1 MAEQTG
7 RAGAEKTVA
16 FTFDGEPVTGRLGEP
31 LAVALVR
38 AGYINLARSPKFH
51 RPRGPS
57 CLRGG
62 CDGCVLRVDG
72 VPNVLSCLEPVCDGV
87 RVESQ
92 NSALTRRFDPLRGA
106 DFTFPNGFN
115 HHDFLAGI
123 PIAEDLLAAFARKVA
138 GLGHLPTE
146 PGSVREAT
154 VETTDVLV
162 VGSGPFGLAAA
173 RAAASAGLQSIVVD
187 DAVAPGGVLRAFPA
201 RDPRA
206 AYLHP
211 TPKDLRVGATV
222 VGIYDPDGKPRALLL
237 ARDRGAS
244 LIYPKWFVFAT
255 GNHDATIPCG
265 DEDRPGVFSA
275 RAAGILVEAG
285 VVLQEPVLV
294 APRGATELGRSVAE
308 RLGITVIEKGVS
320 EVLGLSEV
328 RGVSFEDGTTLSAK
342 TLIVDVPPAP
352 AHELLAEAGFAVV
365 LGEAGFLPAENSLV
379 SRRNC
384 FLAIGGANGRA
395 LGEVAATEAALDRIF
410 SEASVVDEGAEEK
423 NSPGDGEHIKH
434 TK

>member
-16 FTFDGEPVTGRLGEP
+16 FTFDGETVNGRPGEP
-31 LAVALVR
+31 IAVALVR
-38 AGYINLARSPKFH
+38 AGYTSLARSPKFH

-72 VPNVLSCLEPVCDGV
+72 VPNVLSCLEPVCDGA

-106 DFTFPNGFN
+106 DFAFPNGFN

-123 PIAEDLLAAFARKVA
+123 PIAEDLLAAFAQKVA

-146 PGSVREAT
+146 AGAVREAT
-154 VETTDVLV
+154 VETTDVLI

-173 RAAASAGLQSIVVD
+173 RAAASAGLTSIVVD
-187 DAVAPGGVLRAFPA
+187 EAIAPGGVLRAYPPSDA
-201 RDPRA
+201 RA
-206 AYLHP
+206 AYLQSA
-211 TPKDLRVGATV
+211 PKDLRLGATV
-222 VGIYDPDGKPRALLL
+222 VGIYDPDGTPRALLL

-275 RAAGILVEAG
+275 RAAGILLEAG
-285 VVLQEPVLV
+285 VALPDPVLV
-294 APRGATELGRSVAE
+294 APRRVTELGRSLAA
-308 RLGITVIEKGVS
+308 RLGIPALEKGVS
-320 EVLGLSEV
+320 TILGLSEV

-342 TLIVDVPPAP
+342 TVIVDVPPAP
-352 AHELLAEAGFAVV
+352 AHELLAEAGFPVV
-365 LGEAGFLPAENSLV
+365 LGETGFVPAGNSLV
-379 SRRNC
+379 SRRTC
-384 FLAIGGANGRA
+384 FLAIGGANGRSLA
-395 LGEVAATEAALDRIF
+395 DVAPTEAALREIF
-410 SEASVVDEGAEEK
+410 SQPSVVDQGAEEK
-423 NSPGDGEHIKH
+423 NSPGNGEHIKH
-434 TK
+434 AK